1 MMKLLHL
8 APKLRRKKILNFGFI
23 YTYIHTYIY
32 IYIYIYNVAEVI
44 RKQTRYFLNEK

>member
-1 MMKLLHL
+1 MKLLHL
-8 APKLRRKKILNFGFI
+8 APKLRRRKILNFGFI
-23 YTYIHTYIY
+23 YTYIHIY

>member
-1 MMKLLHL
+1 MKLLHL

-23 YTYIHTYIY
+23 YTYIH

>member
-23 YTYIHTYIY
+23 YTYIH

>member
-23 YTYIHTYIY
+23 HTYIHTY